1 MRRVV
6 WGVDCAL
13 PIRARS
19 ARYDQRTEVVVVELA
34 NGQWF
39 AFDPRQFN
47 GLANAPPATLAC
59 VEVCA
64 SGETLQWRSLGEYL
78 TVLNLLIAVVS
89 RPRATWQSDSMC
101 S

>member
-1 MRRVV
+1 MQRVV

-19 ARYDQRTEVVVVELA
+19 ARYDQRTEVVVVELT

-39 AFDPRQFN
+39 AFDPRQFH
-47 GLANAPPATLAC
+47 GLTNAPSATLAD

-64 SGETLQWRSLGEYL
+64 TGETLQWRSLGEHL

-89 RPRATWQSDSMC
+89 RPRGTWKSNSVC